1 MSVVNEILMGS
12 WMLIGIMTLHG
23 FGMSRVMLRFE
34 SKGLKYAQHPSEFK
48 RQLFFGN
55 LVGMML
61 VTHLLEIFVW
71 GLLLYAVG
79 ALPDLRT
86 AFYFSGETYTTLGL
100 GDVTLPPEWRQI
112 TSLISISGVFA
123 FGWTTG
129 VLVKIVDKYYEA
141 RMAKGQNMNEGDKD

>member
-12 WMLIGIMTLHG
+12 WMLIGIMTLHS
-23 FGMSRVMLRFE
+23 FGMSRVMHRFE
-34 SKGLKYAQHPSEFK
+34 TKGMKYAEHPSEVK

-55 LVGMML
+55 LVAMML
-61 VTHLLEIFVW
+61 TTHLLEIFAW
-71 GLLLYAVG
+71 GVLLYTLG

-100 GDVTLPPEWRQI
+100 GDVALPPEWRQI
-112 TSLISISGVFA
+112 TSLISISGVFS

-129 VLVKIVDKYYEA
+129 VLVKIVDKFYEV
-141 RMAKGQNMNEGDKD
+141 RLSKIRKTEE